1 MLVNRLVH
9 VYVCQE
15 SRVYCTFMLVKEQ
28 HVYMFFKRAGFMF
41 VRRTECMIVKRM
53 QCMFS
58 RVKISL
64 PGVTVIV
71 D

>member
-15 SRVYCTFMLVKEQ
+15 STFMLVKEQ